1 MFREVNTNTKQ
12 ITDVGGDS
20 EEGTPDPIPNSA
32 VKLFHADDTWTIC
45 PGKIGRRQ
53 LFLLQKTVGNQGY
66 FFMLGEHSSPLR
78 LVE

>member
-1 MFREVNTNTKQ
+1 MKSLLSFECSERSEYEETPNM

-20 EEGTPDPIPNSA
+20 KEGTPDPIPNSA

-53 LFLLQKTVGNQGY
+53 LFL
-66 FFMLGEHSSPLR
+66 
-78 LVE
+78 